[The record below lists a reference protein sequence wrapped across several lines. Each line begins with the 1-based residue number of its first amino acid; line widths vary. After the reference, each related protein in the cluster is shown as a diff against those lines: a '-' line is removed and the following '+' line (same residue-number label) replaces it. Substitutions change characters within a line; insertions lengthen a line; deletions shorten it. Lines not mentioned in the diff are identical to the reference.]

1 MADLIESLGNPSV
14 LLVTDITARAESG
27 SLYQFAEFLK
37 DGKQRRKVSMELES
51 NGYLRLNN
59 PHDDRGRW
67 RLPGGDHVTVQRVAV
82 GLVDVVPEIDGLSGE
97 RSDAVATNSNQ
108 DSISPRTRESSG
120 EVGKNSFSPPNKA
133 GSQ

>member
-67 RLPGGDHVTVQRVAV
+67 RLPGGDRVTVFRRKDLTDREGFEAV
-82 GLVDVVPEIDGLSGE
+82 KKRWG
-97 RSDAVATNSNQ
+97 
-108 DSISPRTRESSG
+108 
-120 EVGKNSFSPPNKA
+120 
-133 GSQ
+133 